1 MAAGISPPLVDLILL
16 RGWELYFVH
25 LDTSH
30 RLTWTLPK
38 RGRIKICSTELA
50 PSKTVRSVKDL
61 KEKKESK
68 KDLKGE
74 IITPVTKYLHGARS
88 NPSA

>member
-50 PSKTVRSVKDL
+50 PSKTVKSVKDL
-61 KEKKESK
+61 KEKKRKQEGFKRRNNYTS
-68 KDLKGE
+68 
-74 IITPVTKYLHGARS
+74 Y
-88 NPSA
+88 